1 MKGLTKIII
10 LCILMAAVF
19 GAGYYVMSLNNTTE
33 ITSGGILEAAE
44 LKNALEKEKD
54 FVVVDVRTPE
64 EYEAGHLEGS
74 LLVPL
79 DTIDRNA
86 GNVLTDKN
94 KKLFVYCRTGRR
106 SAEAV
111 GKLRSMGYTNVYDIS
126 GGITAWQA
134 SGYPISKSD
143 GTCVNC

>member
-1 MKGLTKIII
+1 MKGFTKIII
-10 LCILMAAVF
+10 ISILTAAVF
-19 GAGYYVMSLNNTTE
+19 AAGYYVMSLSNSPEKTV
-33 ITSGGILEAAE
+33 GGILNASE

-54 FVVVDVRTPE
+54 FVLVDVRTPD
-64 EYEAGHLEGS
+64 EYKAGHLSRS

-86 GNVLTDKN
+86 ENVLTDKD

-111 GKLRSMGYTNVYDIS
+111 GKLRSMGYTNVYDVS

-134 SGYPISKSD
+134 SGYPIISK
-143 GTCVNC
+143 

>member
-1 MKGLTKIII
+1 MKGFTKIII
-10 LCILMAAVF
+10 ISILTAAVF
-19 GAGYYVMSLNNTTE
+19 AAGYYVMSLSNSPEKTV
-33 ITSGGILEAAE
+33 GGILNASE
-44 LKNALEKEKD
+44 LQNALEKEKD
-54 FVVVDVRTPE
+54 FVLVDVRTPDE
-64 EYEAGHLEGS
+64 HEAGHLSGS

-86 GNVLTDKN
+86 ENVLTDKD

-111 GKLRSMGYTNVYDIS
+111 GKLRSMGYTNVYDVS

-134 SGYPISKSD
+134 SGYPIISK
-143 GTCVNC
+143 

>member
-1 MKGLTKIII
+1 MKGFTKIII
-10 LCILMAAVF
+10 ISILTAAVF
-19 GAGYYVMSLNNTTE
+19 AAGYYVMSLSNSPEKTV
-33 ITSGGILEAAE
+33 GGILNASE

-54 FVVVDVRTPE
+54 YVLVDVRTPD
-64 EYEAGHLEGS
+64 EYEEGHLSGS

-86 GNVLTDKN
+86 ENVLTDKD

-111 GKLRSMGYTNVYDIS
+111 GKLRSMGYTNVYDVS

-134 SGYPISKSD
+134 SGYPIISK
-143 GTCVNC
+143 

>member
-1 MKGLTKIII
+1 MKGFTKIII
-10 LCILMAAVF
+10 ISILTAAVF
-19 GAGYYVMSLNNTTE
+19 AAGYYVMSLSNSPEKTV
-33 ITSGGILEAAE
+33 GGILNASE

-54 FVVVDVRTPE
+54 FVLVDVRTPD
-64 EYEAGHLEGS
+64 EYKAGHLSGS

-86 GNVLTDKN
+86 ENVLTDKD

-111 GKLRSMGYTNVYDIS
+111 GKLRSMGYTNVYDVS

-134 SGYPISKSD
+134 SGYPIISK
-143 GTCVNC
+143 